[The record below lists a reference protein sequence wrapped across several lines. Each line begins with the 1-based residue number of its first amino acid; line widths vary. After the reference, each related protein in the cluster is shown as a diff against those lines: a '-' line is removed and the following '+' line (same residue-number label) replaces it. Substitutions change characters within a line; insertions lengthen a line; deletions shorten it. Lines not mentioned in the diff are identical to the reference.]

1 MSKIALFSAF
11 TLQNW
16 DWNTPDTTGIGG
28 SETAHIEMAKRL
40 AKRGHE
46 VVSFI
51 PFGGGNTIAESVSWR
66 DSDTI
71 AQQIGQLVDYT
82 WFVYRAP
89 QFFDLDLPKGK
100 YFFVAQD
107 IGYDFTPEQLAKI
120 DGYICLCED
129 HCKYTAARYPSL
141 KGRIFKS
148 SNGIKRD
155 LIEKIEKE
163 QIVRNPKKLIYA
175 SSPDRGLELLLT
187 DWFRIREFVPD
198 AELHVFYGRN
208 NMHKMMDRGAEYLKP
223 LDASLNALKDQPGVH
238 WRGRINQPDLIRE
251 MLSASIWP
259 YFSDWRETSAIQCM
273 EMQVCGVTP
282 VTNRLWAVGE
292 NVFHGVML
300 DGIPQV
306 DNVTRMSLIHE
317 TINLLK
323 SPMSDAERAE
333 MMLDARQT
341 FDWEKFVSQWSDWA
355 NA

>member
-1 MSKIALFSAF
+1 M
-11 TLQNW
+11 
-16 DWNTPDTTGIGG
+16 
-28 SETAHIEMAKRL
+28 
-40 AKRGHE
+40 
-46 VVSFI
+46 
-51 PFGGGNTIAESVSWR
+51 
-66 DSDTI
+66 
-71 AQQIGQLVDYT
+71 
-82 WFVYRAP
+82 YRAP

-251 MLSASIWP
+251 MLSASI
-259 YFSDWRETSAIQCM
+259 
-273 EMQVCGVTP
+273 
-282 VTNRLWAVGE
+282 
-292 NVFHGVML
+292 
-300 DGIPQV
+300 
-306 DNVTRMSLIHE
+306 
-317 TINLLK
+317 
-323 SPMSDAERAE
+323 
-333 MMLDARQT
+333 
-341 FDWEKFVSQWSDWA
+341 
-355 NA
+355 